1 VNREFRVLQAAGYT
15 RYRKKERRNSEKT
28 QKGKA
33 QGKFRMKPILKKAIG
48 VILII
53 VGLAAL
59 VTPFTPGSWLALIGL
74 QLVGLGFLVE
84 NRLGRALKNRCKNSF
99 ESLKRKVRQIS
110 HRKQPPSQTKG
121 PQ

>member
-1 VNREFRVLQAAGYT
+1 
-15 RYRKKERRNSEKT
+15 
-28 QKGKA
+28 
-33 QGKFRMKPILKKAIG
+33 MKPILKKAIG

-84 NRLGRALKNRCKNSF
+84 NRLGRAIKNRYKNSF

-110 HRKQPPSQTKG
+110 HRKQPPSQTKD
-121 PQ
+121 PE